1 MVKTEFHLWAL
12 LHRDVTLFTY
22 SKNAI
27 LIVKRA
33 LDESLVL
40 ILLVTL
46 QKRSAYT
53 LSYLT
58 LKKKKHVFRRKK
70 VLNSFKKRKRPQE
83 KEKILF

>member
-40 ILLVTL
+40 ILLLTL

-58 LKKKKHVFRRKK
+58 LKKKSMY
-70 VLNSFKKRKRPQE
+70 LGE
-83 KEKILF
+83 KSIKLL

>member
-40 ILLVTL
+40 ILLLTL

-53 LSYLT
+53 LSYLI
-58 LKKKKHVFRRKK
+58 LKKKSMY
-70 VLNSFKKRKRPQE
+70 LGE
-83 KEKILF
+83 KSIKLL